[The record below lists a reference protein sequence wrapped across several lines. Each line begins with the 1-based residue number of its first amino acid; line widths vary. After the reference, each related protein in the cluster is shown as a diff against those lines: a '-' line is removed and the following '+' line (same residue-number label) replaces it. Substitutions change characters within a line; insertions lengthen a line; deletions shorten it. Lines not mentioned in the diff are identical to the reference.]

1 MDKENSNKS
10 HSREVVKT
18 ILSALLSFIKTIK
31 VGKSGSE
38 KYYSLLLSNKRSIRL
53 GAQYSIISK
62 KLRQVDFLKVS
73 MIYKWKNESVSK
85 NLAIYE
91 TVRKTARFWF
101 TMLYLNWD
109 FWNPWRTFLFFLD
122 IYMKVREKR
131 PLMKRSSCWI

>member
-18 ILSALLSFIKTIK
+18 ILSTLLSFIKTIK

-38 KYYSLLLSNKRSIRL
+38 KYYSLLSSNKRSIRL

-73 MIYKWKNESVSK
+73 MIYKWKNESVS
-85 NLAIYE
+85 
-91 TVRKTARFWF
+91 R
-101 TMLYLNWD
+101 D
-109 FWNPWRTFLFFLD
+109 F
-122 IYMKVREKR
+122 
-131 PLMKRSSCWI
+131 

>member
-38 KYYSLLLSNKRSIRL
+38 KYYSLLSSNKRSIRL

-101 TMLYLNWD
+101 TMLYLN
-109 FWNPWRTFLFFLD
+109 
-122 IYMKVREKR
+122 
-131 PLMKRSSCWI
+131 

>member
-31 VGKSGSE
+31 VGKSRPE
-38 KYYSLLLSNKRSIRL
+38 KYYLLSSNNRSIRF

-62 KLRQVDFLKVS
+62 KLRQVHVLKVS

-101 TMLYLNWD
+101 TMLYLNWEK
-109 FWNPWRTFLFFLD
+109 TFETIEELFF
-122 IYMKVREKR
+122 
-131 PLMKRSSCWI
+131 SFWIFIWKWERRDLL